1 MRRIQDLTPR
11 TSEWGAEPASLR
23 GRLLWSACLTIVS
36 WAGRLGLLAGV
47 GRRDWTTAGFGE
59 CKMQDLTP
67 RFSSSRDAECG
78 ITRHHQ
84 PNDRAF
90 ARDQVLSGRL
100 EHLAGRE
107 EDVRRRQNSRDRT
120 KRSAPEF
127 LEPVPTSQRFS
138 PSGSPKFGP
147 LYPLCSQFAYEMPF
161 FALIQIRRPL
171 SHRIDRIIAQ

>member
-1 MRRIQDLTPR
+1 MVCLLDNRVVGGQIGVIGWGGETRLDDGRI
-11 TSEWGAEPASLR
+11 R
-23 GRLLWSACLTIVS
+23 G
-36 WAGRLGLLAGV
+36 
-47 GRRDWTTAGFGE
+47 
-59 CKMQDLTP
+59 MQDARPDPKIFLTP

-78 ITRHHQ
+78 ITRNHQ